1 MTTRLLRCCLGLAT
15 IGLLLGPLASSKMSA
30 RSDDRERGEHERGEH
45 SRIKHVFVIVLENE
59 GFDTTFGPQS
69 KAPYLSQTLT
79 KAGVLLTQY
88 YGTGHASLDNYIPM
102 VRRLVTAACTPT
114 PSRRC
119 RIS

>member
-1 MTTRLLRCCLGLAT
+1 MTNRSTWCCRAVAT
-15 IGLLLGPLASSKMSA
+15 AVLLLSPGMWSTTSA
-30 RSDDRERGEHERGEH
+30 NRGGSDGHDGDDREH